1 MRRRR
6 FVITAAVLGAVLA
19 LGGVPAAEAASPKA
33 PLSFD
38 TTDKRQIAEAYD
50 RLLAPSVKTPIGW
63 TGSVSGCKAGTVSKA
78 QVTATKRTVNFA
90 RRLAGLTT
98 IGISAAL
105 SAKAQQ
111 AAVVFSANK
120 QLSHAIPDSWK
131 CVTADAKTAGSRS
144 DIALGAGGVKA
155 VMLYL
160 DDPGSS
166 NVVAGHRRWILN
178 PAAKTFGTG
187 STNTANALL
196 VTGSVRAKGSYADP
210 TWVSWPTAG
219 YFPKQLEPEGLW
231 SLSSGGSA
239 AVDFS
244 RATVQVVH
252 GGKRLPVTVH
262 PSVNGYAQPTLTW
275 TVTGVKTPKS
285 GLAARYTVTVSGIV
299 RAGKTVSHR
308 YQVRLFDPTKLR

>member
-6 FVITAAVLGAVLA
+6 IVLTAAVLAGLVALGAV
-19 LGGVPAAEAASPKA
+19 PPAEAASPKA

-38 TTDKRQIAEAYD
+38 TGDKREIADSYD

-63 TGSVSGCKAGTVSKA
+63 TGSVSGCRAGTVSKA
-78 QVTATKRTVNFA
+78 QITATKRTVNFA

-111 AAVVFSANK
+111 AAVVYSANR

-131 CVTADAKTAGSRS
+131 CVTADAKAAGSHS

-155 VMLYL
+155 ILLYL
-160 DDPGSS
+160 DDPGPS

-178 PAAKTFGTG
+178 PSAKSFGTG
-187 STNTANALL
+187 STDNANALW
-196 VTGSVRAKGSYADP
+196 VIDSAREKGTYADP

-244 RATVQVVH
+244 HATVQVVH
-252 GGKRLPVTVH
+252 AGTQLPVTVH
-262 PSVNGYAQPTLTW
+262 AAVDGYAQPTLTW
-275 TVTGVKTPKS
+275 TVKGVKTPKT
-285 GLAARYTVTVSGIV
+285 GIAARYTVTVSGIV
-299 RAGKTVSHR
+299 RAGKSLSHR
-308 YQVRLFDPTKLR
+308 YQVRLFDPTKLE